1 MAVDANTIKTTD
13 LVAQS
18 IDFTEQF
25 SQGLSTLLNV
35 LGVTR
40 KQALSQGSVIK
51 FYKTEGTLVSGDV
64 AEGEIIPL
72 SKITRKEAGTQ
83 ELRFKKYR
91 KVTTAEAIQK
101 GGFNQAVQ
109 TTDQKLLRLV
119 QDEVKTNWFNFLTT
133 TTGTTSTNGVGFQAA
148 VANAIGQFNVVWEG
162 YGVQPVAF
170 INPLDV
176 YAYLAQA
183 PVSTQTAF
191 GLNYIE
197 NFMGFSAVILS
208 ASVPAGK
215 IYVTAP
221 DNINL
226 AYADLH
232 GDLSGAF
239 NFTTDQ
245 TGLIGVAH
253 NELLNA
259 MSYET
264 VVTTASVLYPEI
276 SAGIIVSDI
285 RTATA
290 SK

>member
-1 MAVDANTIKTTD
+1 MTVDANTIKTTD

-51 FYKTEGTLVSGDV
+51 LYKTEGTLVSGDV
-64 AEGEIIPL
+64 AEGDVIPL
-72 SKITRKEAGTQ
+72 SKVTRKVSSTQ
-83 ELRFKKYR
+83 ELKFGKWR

-101 GGFNQAVQ
+101 AGFNQAVQ
-109 TTDQKLLRLV
+109 ATDQKLLHLV
-119 QDEVKTNWFNFLTT
+119 QEQVKTNWFNFLTT
-133 TTGTTSTNGVGFQAA
+133 ATGTTTTNGVGFQAA
-148 VANAIGQFNVVWEG
+148 VASAIGQFNVVWEG

-170 INPLDV
+170 VNPLDV
-176 YAYLAQA
+176 YTYLAKA
-183 PVSTQTAF
+183 PVLTQTAF

-197 NFMGFSAVILS
+197 NFLGFSAVVLS

-226 AYADLH
+226 AYADLR

-259 MSYET
+259 LSYET
-264 VVTTASVLYPEI
+264 VVTTASILYPEI
-276 SAGIIVSDI
+276 SAGIIVSEI
-285 RTATA
+285 KNEA